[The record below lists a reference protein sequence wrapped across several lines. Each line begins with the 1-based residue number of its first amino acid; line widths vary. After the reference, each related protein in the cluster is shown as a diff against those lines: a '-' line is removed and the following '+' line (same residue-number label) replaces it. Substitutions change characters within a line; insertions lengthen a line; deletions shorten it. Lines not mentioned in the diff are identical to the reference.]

1 MTTPFPF
8 VAGAVLTAQQLN
20 DITNLSIND
29 QTANYVL
36 VVGDAGKRVIMNNA
50 GATTITVNNSV
61 FTTGDTIFIAN
72 KGAGA
77 CTITAGAGVTINS
90 ASGLVVTQYQS
101 GQLIALSASSFLF
114 VESDVTVTSGVIQVK
129 STIKTDSFSTTSTTF
144 VDVTGVS
151 VSITPTSASNKV
163 LVLVSGVNG
172 SNGVDNFTP
181 INLVRDSTAI
191 AQSTGNANFA
201 ATLNLINQSTGITL
215 PFSIVFL
222 DSPATTS
229 ATTYKLQMR
238 SNNNPLAYI
247 GRQATSDNRSVT
259 TITAME
265 VAP

>member
-1 MTTPFPF
+1 MGANAQTTVPTFT
-8 VAGAVLTAQQLN
+8 AGQVLTA
-20 DITNLSIND
+20 D
-29 QTANYVL
+29 QMNQSARTGVPVFADTTAR
-36 VVGDAGKRVIMNNA
+36 DAAFNG
-50 GATTITVNNSV
+50 
-61 FTTGDTIFIAN
+61 TGEKTLAE
-72 KGAGA
+72 
-77 CTITAGAGVTINS
+77 
-90 ASGLVVTQYQS
+90 
-101 GQLIALSASSFLF
+101 GQLCYLENLNIVQYYSGASWA
-114 VESDVTVTSGVIQVK
+114 TVGPSTSGARQVV
-129 STIKTDSFSTTSTTF
+129 STIKTDSFSTTSQTF

-151 VSITPTSASNKV
+151 VTITPSSASSTI
-163 LVLVSGVNG
+163 LVMVSGVNG

-229 ATTYKLQMR
+229 ATTYKIQMR

-259 TITAME
+259 TITAIE
-265 VAP
+265 FAP

>member
-1 MTTPFPF
+1 MGANAQTTVPTFT
-8 VAGAVLTAQQLN
+8 AAQVLTA
-20 DITNLSIND
+20 D
-29 QTANYVL
+29 QMNQSARTGVPVFADTTAR
-36 VVGDAGKRVIMNNA
+36 DAGF
-50 GATTITVNNSV
+50 G
-61 FTTGDTIFIAN
+61 G
-72 KGAGA
+72 
-77 CTITAGAGVTINS
+77 
-90 ASGLVVTQYQS
+90 SGEKTLAE
-101 GQLIALSASSFLF
+101 GQLCYL
-114 VESDVTVTSGVIQVK
+114 ESTNVVQYYDGAAWATVGPSTSGARQVV
-129 STIKTDSFSTTSTTF
+129 STLKTDSFSTTSTTF

-151 VSITPTSASNKV
+151 VTITPSSASSTI

-181 INLVRDSTAI
+181 INLVRGSTAI

-229 ATTYKLQMR
+229 AITYKIQMR

-259 TITAME
+259 TITAIE
-265 VAP
+265 FAP